1 MLKRLLIFLGTIISL
16 GIWWWML
23 LLLREAVNMEYAKTI
38 FILVAA
44 ILITVVS
51 WIMFPHVVEY
61 LTYAD
66 KRNDSSWRVV
76 QLIQLLLLTRR

>member
-1 MLKRLLIFLGTIISL
+1 MLKRLLMFLGTIISL

-61 LTYAD
+61 LTCD
-66 KRNDSSWRVV
+66 DEHDGSSWRVV

>member
-38 FILVAA
+38 FIFVAA
-44 ILITVVS
+44 ILTTVVS

-61 LTYAD
+61 LTCED
-66 KRNDSSWRVV
+66 ERDGSSWLVV
-76 QLIQLLLLTRR
+76 QLLQLLLLTRR

>member
-38 FILVAA
+38 FIFVAA
-44 ILITVVS
+44 ILTTVVS
-51 WIMFPHVVEY
+51 WIMFPHVVEH
-61 LTYAD
+61 LTCED
-66 KRNDSSWRVV
+66 ERDGSSWRVV
-76 QLIQLLLLTRR
+76 QLLQLLLLTRR

>member
-51 WIMFPHVVEY
+51 WLMFPHVVEY
-61 LTYAD
+61 LTCED
-66 KRNDSSWRVV
+66 GRNDSSWRVF

>member
-38 FILVAA
+38 FIFVAA
-44 ILITVVS
+44 ILTTVVS

-61 LTYAD
+61 LTCD
-66 KRNDSSWRVV
+66 DERDSSSWQVV

>member
-44 ILITVVS
+44 ILITLVS

-61 LTYAD
+61 LTGD
-66 KRNDSSWRVV
+66 DERDGSSWRVV

>member
-38 FILVAA
+38 FIFVAA
-44 ILITVVS
+44 ILTTVVS

-61 LTYAD
+61 LTYED
-66 KRNDSSWRVV
+66 ERDGSSWRVV
-76 QLIQLLLLTRR
+76 QLLQLLLLTRR

>member
-1 MLKRLLIFLGTIISL
+1 MLKRLSIFLGTIISL

-61 LTYAD
+61 LTCD
-66 KRNDSSWRVV
+66 DERDGSSWRVV
-76 QLIQLLLLTRR
+76 QLLQLLLLTRR